1 MKNVLLGSLVLFVGL
16 TATAAPY
23 LTLTAGNKQ
32 LEGITLNQTAQVT
45 GSDAQMSLVGAG
57 LRAKTVLFVP
67 AKVYVTELFSNEATK
82 YSRDNN
88 ALKSLETATVTAV
101 RLTFLRGVDAAT
113 VASSYREALAANS
126 VNLKDAAISQ
136 FLANVEAGGDA
147 ANGKSFVMLLVQTK
161 EGGTNLYYEDT
172 NGKQSVVQG
181 PRALQQQILSIWLG
195 ASADAGLEKL
205 KKSLLQPV
213 Y

>member
-1 MKNVLLGSLVLFVGL
+1 MKSIIGSFVLLVGL
-16 TATAAPY
+16 SANAGL

-32 LEGITLNQTAQVT
+32 LEGVTLNQSAQIT
-45 GSDAQMSLVGAG
+45 GSESKMSLIGAG
-57 LRAKTVLFVP
+57 LRSKTVLFV
-67 AKVYVTELFSNEATK
+67 ATKVYVAELFSNEAAK

-126 VNLKDAAISQ
+126 VNLKDPAIVA
-136 FLANVEAGGDA
+136 FLNNVEAGGDA
-147 ANGKSFVMLLVQTK
+147 ANGKSFVILLIQTK

>member
-1 MKNVLLGSLVLFVGL
+1 MKAIIGSLVLMIGL
-16 TATAAPY
+16 TAQADL
-23 LTLTAGNKQ
+23 LTLSGGSKQ
-32 LEGITLNQTAQVT
+32 IENVTLNQTAKVT
-45 GSDAQMSLVGAG
+45 GSDVTMSIVGAG

-67 AKVYVTELFSNEATK
+67 AKVYVAELFTTDAAK

-88 ALKSLETATVTAV
+88 ALKSLEASNVTAI

-113 VASSYREALAANS
+113 VASSYREALIAND

-136 FLANVEAGGDA
+136 FLANVEKGGDA
-147 ANGKSFVMLLVQTK
+147 ANGKSFIMLLVLTK
-161 EGGTNLYYEDT
+161 EGGTKLYYEDT
-172 NGKQSVVQG
+172 KDQVSVVDG

-195 ASADAGLEKL
+195 KSADSGLEKL